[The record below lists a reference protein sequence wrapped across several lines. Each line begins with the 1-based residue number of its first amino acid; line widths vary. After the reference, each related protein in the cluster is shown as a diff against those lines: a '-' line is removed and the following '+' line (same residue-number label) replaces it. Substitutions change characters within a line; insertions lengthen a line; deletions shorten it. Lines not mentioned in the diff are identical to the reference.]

1 MGLGSGMDFVLERSV
16 IISRTK
22 DELFSFFAR
31 AENLNLITPP
41 WLNFQLLTPGPIQM
55 NKGTKLLYRVR
66 LHMIPI
72 RWESEIIV
80 WDPPNEFCDVQKKGP
95 YRKWIHS
102 HTFESHNE
110 GTVMKDRVLY
120 QVFGGCLVNWAFV
133 SKDLTLIFDYRRAK
147 ILELFN

>member
-1 MGLGSGMDFVLERSV
+1 MDFVLERSV

-55 NKGTKLLYRVR
+55 NKGTKLRYRVR

-120 QVFGGCLVNWAFV
+120 QVFGGRLVNWAFV
-133 SKDLTLIFDYRRAK
+133 SKDLTRIFDYRRAK

>member
-1 MGLGSGMDFVLERSV
+1 MTLVLERSTIV
-16 IISRTK
+16 PRSK
-22 DELFSFFAR
+22 DELFSFFAK

-41 WLNFQLLTPGPIQM
+41 WLNFQLLTPTPIPM
-55 NKGTKLLYRVR
+55 HLGTKLLYKVR

-80 WDPPNEFCDVQKKGP
+80 WDPPNAFCDVQKKGP

-120 QVFGGCLVNWAFV
+120 QVFGGRLVNWAFV
-133 SKDLTLIFDYRRAK
+133 SKDLTRIFDYRRAK